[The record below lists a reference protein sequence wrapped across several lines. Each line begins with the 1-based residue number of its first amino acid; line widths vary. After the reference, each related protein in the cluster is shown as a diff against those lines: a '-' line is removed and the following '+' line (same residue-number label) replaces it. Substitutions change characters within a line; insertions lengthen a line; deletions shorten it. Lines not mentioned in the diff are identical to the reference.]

1 MVFSCYMHTDVTCG
15 TTWFCIGLWGV
26 KGVTW
31 ILGLSLILYFSVRF
45 GTVLGSFSDY
55 GYRMMMFS
63 RRCGVID
70 DIFWLLWIFSQF
82 ISLYYTVRNGESFHR
97 GEYLWYVTYMFKVT
111 YVMILIVCLFP
122 GDLWLTLI
130 FSTIISLSNVPFVK

>member
-1 MVFSCYMHTDVTCG
+1 MHNNVTCG
-15 TTWFCIGLWGV
+15 TTCFCGCNLDFGISIDVMFFGWELGRFWGHL
-26 KGVTW
+26 VTMGAGW
-31 ILGLSLILYFSVRF
+31 WCFLAEV
-45 GTVLGSFSDY
+45 VLF
-55 GYRMMMFS
+55 MTF
-63 RRCGVID
+63 
-70 DIFWLLWIFSQF
+70 FWLLWILSQF

-130 FSTIISLSNVPFVK
+130 FSTTISLSNVPFVE